1 MLNRIDIYKFLCLVL
16 IGMVGL
22 IGCADTSSYDVII
35 VNGTIV
41 DGTGKARYAGDVGIR
56 GETIAKIGNLSKAKS
71 ENRIDATGLIVA
83 PGFLDP
89 HSHSDRTLRSPK
101 YRTNENFVRQGVTTC
116 FFGVDGYWRPKTA
129 ENFLKATKKSGVGT
143 NWVFYM
149 GHNGIRQAVMRME
162 NRAPTPEEL
171 EKMKAMVKQG
181 MEMGAVGL
189 SSGLMYLPGRYATTE
204 EVIELAKI
212 VAPYD
217 GVYDSHVRDPVN
229 DFLGSVKECI
239 EIGEKSGARPHPA
252 HHKAVGKP
260 NWGKSKDV
268 SDLIQAAIDRGL
280 DVTVDQYPYDGA
292 ATAPLFA
299 VLVPPKG
306 TPLEK
311 IHEALEDPE
320 LREKIKALTENPPPE
335 VYSWVQ
341 TVGYS
346 SFRIVVCEKF
356 PDYVGKMLV
365 DIADEKGVDPFTMII
380 DIITEDPDTVIT
392 LGACL
397 EDGVRYI
404 MTRPWTMISSD
415 GATGASMGHPR
426 SYGTFARV
434 LGRYVR
440 EWKVLPL
447 EEAVHKM
454 SGKTARYFR
463 LENRGEI
470 NEGYFADI
478 AVFDPD
484 RIIDHS
490 DWAHP
495 DKMAEGVIHVLVN
508 GDFALRNEKMTGKLN
523 GQMIP
528 FKGGEYIKKDDE

>member
-1 MLNRIDIYKFLCLVL
+1 LK
-16 IGMVGL
+16 
-22 IGCADTSSYDVII
+22 
-35 VNGTIV
+35 
-41 DGTGKARYAGDVGIR
+41 
-56 GETIAKIGNLSKAKS
+56 
-71 ENRIDATGLIVA
+71 
-83 PGFLDP
+83 
-89 HSHSDRTLRSPK
+89 SPK
-101 YRTNENFVRQGVTTC
+101 YRTNENFIRQGVTTC
-116 FFGVDGYWRPKTA
+116 IFGVDGYWSPKTA
-129 ENFLKATKKSGVGT
+129 ENFLKATKKNGVGT
-143 NWVFYM
+143 NWAFYM
-149 GHNGIRQAVMRME
+149 GHNGIRQAVMKME
-162 NRAPTPEEL
+162 NRAPTAEEL

-204 EVIELAKI
+204 EVIELAKM
-212 VAPYD
+212 VAPYG

-229 DFLGSVKECI
+229 DFLGSVEECI

-252 HHKAVGKP
+252 HHKAVGIP

-306 TPLEK
+306 TPQGT
-311 IHEALEDPE
+311 IHEALRNPE
-320 LREKIKALTENPPPE
+320 LRKKIKALTENPPPE

-365 DIADEKGVDPFTMII
+365 EIAEEKGVEPFQMIV
-380 DIITEDPDTVIT
+380 DIIAEDPDTVIT
-392 LGACL
+392 LGACS
-397 EDGVRYI
+397 EDDVRYI
-404 MTRPWTMISSD
+404 MTRPWTVISSD

-447 EEAVHKM
+447 DEAVHKM

-463 LENRGEI
+463 LEKRGEI
-470 NEGYFADI
+470 KEGFYADI
-478 AVFDPD
+478 AVFDPG
-484 RIIDHS
+484 RIIDRS

-495 DKMAEGVIHVLVN
+495 DQMAEGVIHVLVN

-523 GQMIP
+523 GRMIP
-528 FKGGEYIKKDDE
+528 FKGGIHITPDDVS

>member
-1 MLNRIDIYKFLCLVL
+1 MSNRFSIFTALCLVS
-16 IGMVGL
+16 IGIFVL
-22 IGCADTSSYDVII
+22 AGCSDTSSYDVILA
-35 VNGTIV
+35 NGTVV
-41 DGTGKARYAGDVGIR
+41 DGTGKPGYSSDVGIR
-56 GETIAKIGNLSKAKS
+56 GETIAKIGNLKKAKS
-71 ENRIDATGLIVA
+71 ENRIDATGLVVA
-83 PGFLDP
+83 PGFLDA
-89 HSHSDRTLRSPK
+89 HSHSDSTLRSPK
-101 YRTNENFVRQGVTTC
+101 FRTNENFIRQGVTTC
-116 FFGVDGYWRPKTA
+116 FFGVDGSWTPRTA
-129 ENFLKATKKSGVGT
+129 GNFLKATKKNGVGT

-149 GHNGIRQAVMRME
+149 GHNGIRRAVMRME
-162 NRAPTPEEL
+162 NRAPLEEEL
-171 EKMKAMVKQG
+171 EEMKTMVKQG

-204 EVIELAKI
+204 EVIELAKV

-229 DFLGSVKECI
+229 DFLGSVGECI

-292 ATAPLFA
+292 ATSPLLA

-306 TPLEK
+306 TPLNE
-311 IHEALEDPE
+311 IQEALEDPSN
-320 LREKIKALTENPPPE
+320 REKIKALTENPPPE
-335 VYSWVQ
+335 IYSWVQ

-365 DIADEKGVDPFTMII
+365 DIAEEKGVDPFAMIV
-380 DIITEDPDTVIT
+380 DIVTEDPDTIIT

-397 EDGVRYI
+397 EDDVRYI

-447 EEAVHKM
+447 EDAVHKM

-470 NEGYFADI
+470 QVGYYADI
-478 AVFDPD
+478 AVFDPERIMD
-484 RIIDHS
+484 RS

-508 GDFALRNEKMTGKLN
+508 GDFALKDEEMTGKLN

-528 FKGGEYIKKDDE
+528 FKGGAHIKPEE

>member
-1 MLNRIDIYKFLCLVL
+1 MLDRINILKLLCLVL
-16 IGMVGL
+16 IGIGGL

-35 VNGTIV
+35 ANGTIV
-41 DGTGKARYAGDVGIR
+41 DGSGKPGYEGDVGIR

-101 YRTNENFVRQGVTTC
+101 YRTNENFIRQGVTTC
-116 FFGVDGYWRPKTA
+116 FFGVDGYWSPKIA
-129 ENFLKATKKSGVGT
+129 GNFLKSTKKNGVGT

-149 GHNGIRQAVMRME
+149 GHNGIRREVLGMD
-162 NRAPTPEEL
+162 NRAPTDEEL
-171 EKMKAMVKQG
+171 EKMKAMVNRG

-189 SSGLMYLPGRYATTE
+189 SSGLMYLPGRHAMTE
-204 EVIELAKI
+204 EVIELAKV

-229 DFLGSVKECI
+229 DFLGSVEECI

-252 HHKAVGKP
+252 HHKAVGIP

-299 VLVPPKG
+299 VLVPPQG
-306 TPLEK
+306 TALAK
-311 IHEALEDPE
+311 IHEALENPE
-320 LREKIKALTENPPPE
+320 FREKIKALTENPPPE

-346 SFRIVVCEKF
+346 SFRIVVSEKF

-365 DIADEKGVDPFTMII
+365 DIAKEKGVEPFQMII
-380 DIITEDPDTVIT
+380 DIITEDPDTIIT

-397 EDGVRYI
+397 EDDVRYI
-404 MTRPWTMISSD
+404 MTRSWTMISSD

-454 SGKTARYFR
+454 SGKTAQYFR

-470 NEGYFADI
+470 KVGCYADI

-484 RIIDHS
+484 RIIDRS

-495 DKMAEGVIHVLVN
+495 DEMAEGVVHVLVN
-508 GDFALRNEKMTGKLN
+508 GDFALRDEKMTGKLN
-523 GQMIP
+523 GRMIP
-528 FKGGEYIKKDDE
+528 FKGGAYIKQTE